1 MITGKDL
8 ILKNVAD
15 PKIPLPEAVPKI
27 PDAVY
32 EMRLKKVLKAMEQR
46 GYECL
51 VLYGDR
57 EHFSNFEYLVG
68 FEPRF
73 EEGILILKADG
84 TASLLLGNECFVMC
98 KNSRLKVKGILY
110 QALSL
115 PGQPIDQLKDLT
127 ELFAEEGIK
136 DGMKTGIV
144 GWKLMYPRYGNE
156 YMFDTP
162 SYIVEAVRKNAG
174 MGHVF
179 NATDL
184 FIHPEYG
191 IRIVHTAAE
200 IAALEFGAAY
210 ASDAVHR
217 MLENMKPGMTELE
230 ISMTMRSGGLEQSC
244 FPMMSSGERAHMG
257 LISPSD
263 RRIKLGDAVSCSQG
277 LRGGLTCRAGYAA
290 YTETDLPSDRRD
302 YVEKLAAPYF
312 ATVVNWF
319 EQIRLGACTGDIF
332 QMVQSTFPKEF
343 YGWVLNPGHYI
354 ATEEWSSSPFYEGS
368 KVKIQSGMCIQ
379 MDIIPGIEGYAGA
392 NCEDGLAVAD
402 EVLRDELKQTY
413 PQMYERMQQRREL
426 AVEQIGIKL
435 AEEVLPLSNMF
446 GLYRPYLLNHS
457 LTFSV
462 KS

>member
-1 MITGKDL
+1 MVTGKDL

-15 PKIPLPEAVPKI
+15 PKIPLPGSVPKI

-57 EHFSNFEYLVG
+57 EHFSNFEYLTG

-73 EEGILILKADG
+73 EEGILILRADG

-98 KNSRLKVKGILY
+98 KNSRLKAKGILY

-115 PGQPIDQLKDLT
+115 PGQPIDRLR
-127 ELFAEEGIK
+127 ELPEIFAEEGLK
-136 DGMKTGIV
+136 EGRKTGIV
-144 GWKLMYPRYGNE
+144 GWKLMYPRYGHE
-156 YMFDTP
+156 RMFDVP
-162 SYIVEAVRKNAG
+162 SYIVDAVERTVGKEH
-174 MGHVF
+174 MS

-191 IRIVHTAAE
+191 IRTMHTAAE

-210 ASDAVHR
+210 ASDAVRR

-230 ISMTMRSGGLEQSC
+230 ISMTMGSGGLEQSC
-244 FPMMSSGERAHMG
+244 FPMMSSGERTHMG
-257 LISPSD
+257 LVSPTD
-263 RRIKLGDAVSCSQG
+263 RRLELGDAVSCSQG
-277 LRGGLTCRAGYAA
+277 LRGGLTCRAGYAV
-290 YTETDLPSDRRD
+290 YTEADLPEDRRD

-319 EQIRLGACTGDIF
+319 EQIRLGACAGDIF
-332 QMVQSTFPKEF
+332 RMVQSTFPKET
-343 YGWVLNPGHYI
+343 YGWVLNPGHFI

-368 KVKIQSGMCIQ
+368 KVTIRSGMCIQ
-379 MDIIPGIEGYAGA
+379 MDIIPGIESYAGA

-402 EVLRDELKQTY
+402 EALRDELKQTY

-426 AVEQIGIKL
+426 AVGQIGIKL
-435 AEEVLPLSNMF
+435 AEEILPLSNTL

-457 LTFSV
+457 LAFSV